1 LQADQERVK
10 QILKIENMAT
20 EDRYLGLATREGRM
34 SKDKF
39 KTIKERLIQKYNNWV
54 ERNMSSGAKDVMIK
68 AVAQAIPT
76 YTMGVFKLPATLC
89 KELMQ
94 LTRYFFGGR
103 GDVKHRK
110 VHWIAWD
117 TLLLSKNMG
126 GGDGVSG
133 PKTFQSSI
141 VGTIGV
147 ASDSISEQYMCKVS

>member
-1 LQADQERVK
+1 LFGAGCFQADQERVK
-10 QILKIENMAT
+10 QILKIENTAT
-20 EDRYLGLATREGRM
+20 EDRYLGLATPEGRM

-94 LTRYFFGGR
+94 LTRYFFGGE
-103 GDVKHRK
+103 GGCQTQKGPLDCMGH
-110 VHWIAWD
+110 IAALQEYGAGGMGFRD
-117 TLLLSKNMG
+117 LKLFNQALL
-126 GGDGVSG
+126 
-133 PKTFQSSI
+133 
-141 VGTIGV
+141 
-147 ASDSISEQYMCKVS
+147 AR

>member
-10 QILKIENMAT
+10 QILKIENTAT
-20 EDRYLGLATREGRM
+20 EDRYLGLATPEGRM

-39 KTIKERLIQKYNNWV
+39 KTIKERLIHKYNNWV

-94 LTRYFFGGR
+94 LTRYFLGGR
-103 GDVKHRK
+103 GMSNTERSTGLHGTHCCSPRIWGMGFRDLKLFNQ
-110 VHWIAWD
+110 A
-117 TLLLSKNMG
+117 LL
-126 GGDGVSG
+126 
-133 PKTFQSSI
+133 
-141 VGTIGV
+141 
-147 ASDSISEQYMCKVS
+147 AR